1 MKKQVVLT
9 NHRIKFLDS
18 GPVGKYVDSLVELL
32 VKQGFS
38 TDYIPRRLGIIAD
51 LNRWLIDQG
60 LEITEL
66 DHQKI
71 ARFKSAYNN
80 RLEVTIDR
88 GVHKTS
94 LNTFLNLLQ
103 SNGIIKLPKTF
114 TKLNPIEK
122 VLHNFDEYLNE
133 QRGLSKSTRIYY
145 KKYIRKFL
153 FEVFGRKRINLNKL
167 SVKNILCFIRKL
179 SGFVPPKQSQL
190 ATTSLRSFFRY
201 IRLIGKINIDL
212 SGSVPTV
219 ANKIGENIPQT
230 LTAEEVNRMLTT
242 CNQSE
247 PVGIR
252 NYAILLLLSRLG
264 LRSCEV
270 IRLKLDDIDWNNS
283 AIAVQRKGANQD
295 LLPMDHEIGNA
306 IVRYLKYGR
315 PAHQGRELFLS
326 ALPPIRRI
334 GSSATIGTIVRT
346 ALERAGLNPK
356 NKGAHLLR
364 HTVATQILKN
374 GGTLPEVGSIL
385 GHQSLQTTAIYA
397 KVDFGRL
404 IALAK
409 PWPCSLNGGSI

>member
-9 NHRIKFLDS
+9 NHRVKFLNS
-18 GPVGKYVDSLVELL
+18 GPTGKYIDNFIELL

-38 TDYIPRRLGIIAD
+38 TDYIPKRLGIIAD
-51 LNRWLIDQG
+51 LNRWLISQG
-60 LEITEL
+60 LEIAEL

-71 ARFKSAYNN
+71 AHFISAYSN
-80 RLEVTIDR
+80 RLKVVVDR

-94 LNTFLNLLQ
+94 LNIFLNLLQ
-103 SNGIIKLPKTF
+103 SKGVIKLPKIF
-114 TKLNPIEK
+114 TKLNSIERI
-122 VLHNFDEYLNE
+122 LHRFDDYLNK
-133 QRGLSKSTRIYY
+133 QRGLSDSTRIYY

-153 FEVFGRKRINLNKL
+153 LEVFGNKKINLNKL
-167 SVKNILCFIRKL
+167 SAKNILCFIRKL
-179 SGFVPPKQSQL
+179 SGFIPPKQSQL

-201 IRLIGKINIDL
+201 IRLTGKINIDL

-230 LTAEEVNRMLTT
+230 LTAEEVNRMLIA

-252 NYAILLLLSRLG
+252 DYAILLLLSRLG

-270 IRLKLDDIDWNNS
+270 IRLKLDDIDWSNS

-295 LLPMDHEIGNA
+295 LLPMDHELGKA

-315 PAHQGRELFLS
+315 PSYQGREFFLS
-326 ALPPIRRI
+326 ALPPIRKI

-404 IALAK
+404 ITLAQ
-409 PWPCSLNGGSI
+409 PWPCSLNGGNV